1 MMRRDF
7 VRFAM
12 QRLLSGVPYQT
23 IGIGCAGRFYFQL
36 V

>member
-1 MMRRDF
+1 MTRSDF

-23 IGIGCAGRFYFQL
+23 IGVGCAGRFHFQL